1 MSVDA
6 AAERARQIA
15 AARHPLTF
23 RARAAPISE
32 AVTDTLKELLD
43 APRSPPFD
51 KVGLACLA
59 WAAVFIT
66 LSTVLALTLK

>member
-1 MSVDA
+1 MSLDA

-15 AARHPLTF
+15 AVRHPLTI
-23 RARAAPISE
+23 RARAVPIS
-32 AVTDTLKELLD
+32 ATVTDSLKELLD